1 MSFLSFKSML
11 LFLLLS
17 TIIIS
22 NGLGEISSTSIE
34 GMVKDIYGNPISDAQ
49 VQLTPGNIL
58 EFTDFEGRFIL
69 KELSANTYS
78 LKIMHISYHQQ
89 YINNISIQLNE
100 NFNLGEI
107 ILTGKIFS
115 LQSTVV
121 TATRSQKEILS
132 ISNSIN
138 IVDEIEINNRNAKT
152 SAEALREESG
162 VFIQKTNHGGGSAI
176 IRGLSSNQILLMVD
190 GIRLNNST
198 YRLGNHQYLTT
209 VDNNMIE
216 QIEVVRGP
224 TSLQYGSDALGGT
237 INMVTQTPE
246 FSSDKMK
253 FHYKLM
259 SRYATADNEKLS
271 RAQFSLHKRKAA
283 FTAGF
288 SYKDFGDM
296 RRGGNS
302 HFPELENSTNGL
314 KQSPSGFT
322 AYDFDSKLVYAL
334 TNSQLLIFNYQMN
347 RQNNVPRYDK
357 YESNNYYK
365 WIYDPQKRDLFY
377 IKYQNQLNKKYL
389 SSIDLSLVYH
399 RQQEGRVKQKK
410 ETSSLEKNLDDVHT
424 TGIILQFNTFLHK
437 QILTYGVD
445 IYNDKVLS
453 SKHMTS
459 TETGILQKQS
469 NGRYPDNAHYN
480 SIGVFLQDE
489 CQASD
494 NILLSGGIRYNRY
507 LSDFTFPSSPLDELN
522 LIKTSV
528 DFKALTGSLGLNY
541 KISQHL
547 SFNTNIAHAFRAPN
561 LSDMAKLDESKGDV
575 YEIPNFDLKPEKLVN
590 YEMGIKAG
598 FNRFSSNFTVYH
610 STISSLI
617 ASASVSLNNSD
628 SIEIDGANYKLKSK
642 QNIGEAYIQGCELFF
657 NYILN
662 QRFTLISN
670 FSYTF
675 GQNTTYHEPVG
686 GIPPAFGLVGI
697 KYDYNKYNFY
707 FYSRFAT
714 KQDRLSA
721 DDLDDNRIPNSGT
734 PAWFTI
740 NLRMKF
746 PVNDKVTLR
755 FSIENILDYN
765 YREHGSGINGP
776 GRNFVLGLVI
786 KQ

>member
-1 MSFLSFKSML
+1 MSFLPFKSML

-22 NGLGEISSTSIE
+22 KGLGEKSSTAIE

-115 LQSTVV
+115 LQSTIV

-138 IVDEIEINNRNAKT
+138 IVDEIKINNRNAKT

-357 YESNNYYK
+357 YENNNYYK

-445 IYNDKVLS
+445 IYNDKVQS

-528 DFKALTGSLGLNY
+528 DFKALTGSLGVNY

-598 FNRFSSNFTVYH
+598 FKRFSSNFTVYH
-610 STISSLI
+610 SSISSLI

-628 SIEIDGANYKLKSK
+628 SIEIDGTNYKLKSK

-721 DDLDDNRIPNSGT
+721 DDLDDDRIPNSGT

-746 PVNDKVTLR
+746 QVNDKVTLR